1 MTKITH
7 KGLWFKYSSLSKKDK
22 NITKKV
28 FLSAILCGFFIGLSM
43 DKQSLLMWSEI
54 FHPYLFYILPAL
66 ALIAGIFTI
75 KYSFELYENQ
85 DELYKRFHDFSLMS
99 GFMGFVIFGLFL
111 SYLSIFVDYQPHFMD
126 YFLCSVIGTAICLL
140 YTSPSPRDP
149 H

>member
-126 YFLCSVIGTAICLL
+126 YFLCSVIGTAIGQM
-140 YTSPSPRDP
+140 YFYKKFYQ
-149 H
+149 